1 MDILN
6 GVLVL
11 NFFVI
16 SLLLLG
22 LSFFYNYN
30 KNKKKIVYPDKKV
43 LKKFEGFDYPES
55 KKSGVGG
62 GIQLGN
68 PLNIKFPDEL
78 KDGIFS

>member
-30 KNKKKIVYPDKKV
+30 KNKKKIVYPDKQV
-43 LKKFEGFDYPES
+43 LKDFKGFDYPES

-68 PLNIKFPDEL
+68 PLSIKFPDEL

>member
-30 KNKKKIVYPDKKV
+30 NNKKKIIYPDKKV
-43 LKKFEGFDYPES
+43 LKNFEGFDYPES

-68 PLNIKFPDEL
+68 PLNIKTPDEL
-78 KDGIFS
+78 IDGIFS